1 MLARDIMKKRVLSIS
16 PNHSV
21 SHAARAMLEN
31 QISGLPVCDDR
42 GRLVGMLSEGDLLRR
57 AELGLVSWRDIA
69 GVQTKPEAFTKGHS
83 WRVGDVMTQ
92 PVVIVDE
99 DMPVGRVAELM
110 AAKGIKRL
118 PVMRAEEMVGIISRS
133 DILRAIA
140 ASLPDVIANGDEA
153 VQRAVLA
160 RLCSD
165 LGLEKGAIDVTIEN
179 GTVSLSGQVE
189 SEALREAARVAAETI
204 SGVGGVRNRLRIV
217 ANGGASDG

>member
-1 MLARDIMKKRVLSIS
+1 MRRPRQARRHVI
-16 PNHSV
+16 
-21 SHAARAMLEN
+21 
-31 QISGLPVCDDR
+31 G
-42 GRLVGMLSEGDLLRR
+42 GRLVAACGAGI
-57 AELGLVSWRDIA
+57 VSRRDIA
-69 GVQTKPEAFTKGHS
+69 GVRAKPEAFIKGHS

-92 PVVIVDE
+92 PVVTVDE

-110 AAKGIKRL
+110 AAKGIKRI

-133 DILRAIA
+133 DILRAVT

-153 VQRAVLA
+153 VRRAVLA

-204 SGVGGVRNRLRIV
+204 SGAGGVRNRLRIV